1 MNASRQ
7 PWHATPIAGVFD
19 ALHAAPAGLTNADA
33 SARLA
38 QYGPNALVAEQPTS
52 AVRILI
58 AQLRSIIVVLLLGAV
73 AVSLFVG
80 DRLEALAIA
89 VVLVLNTLI
98 GFLTELRARRA
109 IEALVQFDAPRAH
122 VVRDGHARIIDAR
135 ELVPGDVIHLD
146 AGQQVPADARFIET
160 TEVQAAEAMLT
171 GESLPVLK
179 SATSALDAR
188 TPLAE
193 RVTMAYKGTTI
204 VAGVGRALVTETGQA
219 TEVGRIGVLIGSIMI
234 GRTPLEQRLDDL
246 GRRLVWLS
254 LVVAAIVGGLGA
266 LQGAPLSLVIET
278 AVALAVAALPEAL
291 PAVATIALAVGVR
304 RMARRRAL
312 VRALPAVESLG
323 STTVVCS
330 DKTGTLTSGE
340 MTLVKLWAAGE
351 VFPLDAAGVP
361 PAPFA
366 RVLGAAALASGSG
379 EAARSSAMTA
389 TDPVDVAILQ
399 AAAKAGIATD
409 DRARAG
415 LVPFSSA
422 RMLMAVFYAEPGGTV
437 AYIKGA
443 PGVLIQKSARLVT
456 GQGTEHLDEAG
467 RTELLAVN
475 ARLAEDGLRVLA
487 VAEVRTAGTGEEA
500 LTDLTFLGFLGLADP
515 PAPRV
520 RETIA
525 RLRDAGLRTIML
537 TGDQRLTALAVG
549 RALGLL
555 KGPDEIMDGRDLD
568 GASEKSVDAAVARV
582 RAFSRIAPEHKLA
595 IVRALQR
602 RGEIVAMLGDGV
614 NDAAA
619 LKQADVGVAMGGRGT
634 DAAKQAAAIVLQD
647 DRFETIGTAVEEG
660 RVIFDNIRK
669 FVFYLFSCNTAEVL
683 VLLGAGL
690 AGLPLPLLPLQL
702 LWLNL
707 VTDTFP
713 ALALALEPGD
723 NDVMRRPPRHPR
735 EALLST
741 SFVTSILFYGLLITA
756 STLAAYVWALA
767 EHPEHATTVAFMTL
781 GLAQIA
787 HLGTAR
793 SAGAVLAPAAIVSNP
808 FALAGASLAVVLQV
822 GVVAVPPLAQVLH
835 VTPLTLPE
843 WAVVVGLAAAP
854 AVLGQAIKLI
864 RQMFTRAPRS
874 AAHPAR

>member
-1 MNASRQ
+1 MHTSRD
-7 PWHATPIAGVFD
+7 PWHATPIADVFA
-19 ALHAAPAGLTNADA
+19 ALQAAPAGLTDAEA

-38 QYGPNALVAEQPTS
+38 RYGPNALAVERPTS

-58 AQLRSIIVVLLLGAV
+58 AQLRSIIVVLLLAAV

-80 DRLEALAIA
+80 DRLEAMAIA

-122 VVRDGHARIIDAR
+122 VVRDGQARTIDAR
-135 ELVPGDVIHLD
+135 GLVPGDVIHLD

-160 TEVQAAEAMLT
+160 TDVQAAEAMLT

-204 VAGVGRALVTETGQA
+204 VTGVGRAIVTETGQD
-219 TEVGRIGVLIGSIMI
+219 TEVGRIGVLIGSVAL

-254 LVVAAIVGGLGA
+254 LAVAALVGGLGA
-266 LQGAPLSLVIET
+266 LQGIPLSLVIET

-312 VRALPAVESLG
+312 VRVLPAVESLG

-340 MTLVKLWAAGE
+340 MTLVRLWAAGDLRS
-351 VFPLDAAGVP
+351 LDGAALP
-361 PAPFA
+361 PGAFT
-366 RVLGAAALASGSG
+366 RVLEAAALASGSATPADA
-379 EAARSSAMTA
+379 EVVAS
-389 TDPVDVAILQ
+389 TDPVDVAILR
-399 AAAKAGIATD
+399 AAADAGITVAGA
-409 DRARAG
+409 DRPRVG

-422 RMLMAVFYAEPGGTV
+422 RMLTAVFYAVRGETV
-437 AYIKGA
+437 ACIKGA
-443 PGVLIQKSARLVT
+443 PGVLIEKSAHLMT
-456 GQGTEHLDEAG
+456 GQGPQRLDEAG
-467 RTELLAVN
+467 RIELRAVN
-475 ARLAEDGLRVLA
+475 ARLAEDGFRVLA
-487 VAEVRTAGTGEEA
+487 VAEATPATTSEEG
-500 LTDLTFLGFLGLADP
+500 LTDLTFLGFLGFADP
-515 PAPRV
+515 PAPGV
-520 RETIA
+520 KETIA
-525 RLRDAGLRTIML
+525 RLREAGLRTIML

-549 RALGLL
+549 RTLGLL
-555 KGPDEIMDGRDLD
+555 QSPDEVMDGRDLD
-568 GASEKSVDAAVARV
+568 GAASTAVEAAVGRA

-619 LKQADVGVAMGGRGT
+619 LKQADVGVAMGRRGT
-634 DAAKQAAAIVLQD
+634 DAAKQAAAVVLQD
-647 DRFETIGTAVEEG
+647 DQFETIGTAVEEG

-723 NDVMRRPPRHPR
+723 ADVMNRPPRHPR

-756 STLAAYVWALA
+756 STLAAYGWALA
-767 EHPEHATTVAFMTL
+767 QHPDRATTIAFMTL

-793 SAGAVLAPAAIVSNP
+793 SAGAVLNPAAIISNP
-808 FALAGASLAVVLQV
+808 FALAGATVAVLLQC
-822 GVVAVPPLAQVLH
+822 GVVAVPPLARVLH
-835 VTPLTLPE
+835 VTPLTWPE
-843 WAVVVGLAAAP
+843 WAVVVALAAAP
-854 AVLGQAIKLI
+854 AVIGQVVKLI
-864 RQMFTRAPRS
+864 RR
-874 AAHPAR
+874 

>member
-1 MNASRQ
+1 VSAPAPERRVP
-7 PWHATPIAGVFD
+7 PWHATPVAGVFD
-19 ALHAAPAGLTNADA
+19 TLDAVSTGLTDA
-33 SARLA
+33 EAVARLA
-38 QYGPNALVAEQPTS
+38 RFGPNALAVDKPTS
-52 AVRILI
+52 AAAILV
-58 AQLRSIIVVLLLGAV
+58 AQLRSIIVVLLLAAV
-73 AVSLFVG
+73 AVSLVVG
-80 DRLEALAIA
+80 DRLEAAAIA

-109 IEALVQFDAPRAH
+109 IEALAQFDAPRAH
-122 VVRDGHARIIDAR
+122 VVRSGHASMIDAR
-135 ELVPGDVIHLD
+135 GLVPGDVIQLD
-146 AGQQVPADARFIET
+146 AGQQVPADARFIDT
-160 TEVQAAEAMLT
+160 TELQTAEAALT

-179 SATSALDAR
+179 SATSTLDAR

-204 VAGVGRALVTETGQA
+204 VAGVGRAIVTGTGQD
-219 TEVGRIGVLIGSIMI
+219 TEVGRIGVLIGSIAV

-254 LVVAAIVGGLGA
+254 LAVAAIVGSLAA

-340 MTLVKLWAAGE
+340 MTLVRVWADGGMHS
-351 VFPLDAAGVP
+351 LDAAGVP
-361 PAPFA
+361 PAVFA
-366 RVLGAAALASGSG
+366 RVLEAAALASG
-379 EAARSSAMTA
+379 TA
-389 TDPVDVAILQ
+389 DAGRPGAVTGSDPVDVAILR
-399 AAAKAGIATD
+399 AAARAGLTAAGAS
-409 DRARAG
+409 RPRVG

-422 RMLMAVFYAEPGGTV
+422 RMLTAAFYAIDGKIV
-437 AYIKGA
+437 ACIKGA
-443 PGVLIQKSARLVT
+443 PGALIEKSARVMT
-456 GQGTEHLDEAG
+456 AQGAQDLDEAS
-467 RTELLAVN
+467 RKALHAANAQLAG
-475 ARLAEDGLRVLA
+475 DGLRVLA
-487 VAEVRTAGTGEEA
+487 VAEAMPARVGEDA
-500 LTDLTFLGFLGLADP
+500 LTDLTFLGFLGFADP
-515 PAPRV
+515 PAPGV
-520 RETIA
+520 QETIA

-537 TGDQRLTALAVG
+537 TGDQRLTALSVG

-555 KGPDEIMDGRDLD
+555 AGPDEIMDGRDLD
-568 GASEKSVDAAVARV
+568 GASQATVDAAVGRV
-582 RAFSRIAPEHKLA
+582 RAFSRIAPEHKLT

-619 LKQADVGVAMGGRGT
+619 LKQADVGVAMGQRGT

-647 DRFETIGTAVEEG
+647 DRFETVGTAVEEG

-723 NDVMRRPPRHPR
+723 PDVMKRQPRNPR
-735 EALLST
+735 EALLSA
-741 SFVTSILFYGLLITA
+741 SFVTSILFYGLIITA

-767 EHPEHATTVAFMTL
+767 EHPGHATTVAFMTL
-781 GLAQIA
+781 ALAQIA

-793 SAGAVLAPAAIVSNP
+793 SAGAVLNPAAIVSNP
-808 FALAGASLAVVLQV
+808 FALGGAALAALLQV
-822 GVVAVPPLAQVLH
+822 AAVAIAPLARVLH
-835 VTPLTLPE
+835 VTPLTGQE
-843 WAVVVGLAAAP
+843 WMVVVASAAAP
-854 AVLGQAIKLI
+854 AVIGQVVKLS
-864 RQMFTRAPRS
+864 RRS
-874 AAHPAR
+874 AVP

>member
-1 MNASRQ
+1 MTSSTQ
-7 PWHATPIAGVFD
+7 PWHAIPIADVFA
-19 ALHAAPAGLTNADA
+19 ALHAAPAGLTDAEA

-38 QYGPNALVAEQPTS
+38 RYGPNALVAERPTP
-52 AVRILI
+52 AIRILV
-58 AQLRSIIVVLLLGAV
+58 AQLRSIIVVLLVAAV
-73 AVSLFVG
+73 GVSLFAG

-122 VVRDGHARIIDAR
+122 VVRDGQARTIDAR
-135 ELVPGDVIHLD
+135 GLVPGDTIHLD

-160 TEVQAAEAMLT
+160 TDVQAAEAMLT

-179 SATSALDAR
+179 AATSSLDAG

-193 RVTMAYKGTTI
+193 RVTMAYKGTAI
-204 VAGVGRALVTETGQA
+204 VTGVGRAIVTETGQD
-219 TEVGRIGVLIGSIMI
+219 TEVGRIGVLIGSVAL

-254 LVVAAIVGGLGA
+254 LAVAAIVGGLGA

-312 VRALPAVESLG
+312 VRVLPAVESLG

-340 MTLVKLWAAGE
+340 MTLVRVWAAGD
-351 VFPLDAAGVP
+351 VLPLDGAG
-361 PAPFA
+361 APTGAFA
-366 RVLGAAALASGSG
+366 RVLDAAALASGQA
-379 EAARSSAMTA
+379 EAAGAGTVAA
-389 TDPVDVAILQ
+389 TDPVDVAILR
-399 AAAKAGIATD
+399 AAAQVGLPAAD
-409 DRARAG
+409 ADRPRVG
-415 LVPFSSA
+415 FVPFSSA
-422 RMLMAVFYAEPGGTV
+422 RMLAAVFYAVRGETV

-443 PGVLIQKSARLVT
+443 PGVLIEKSARLMT
-456 GQGTEHLDEAG
+456 GQGAEPLDKAG

-475 ARLAEDGLRVLA
+475 ARLAEDGFRVLA
-487 VAEVRTAGTGEEA
+487 VAEASATSTGEEA
-500 LTDLTFLGFLGLADP
+500 LTDLTFLGFLGFADP
-515 PAPRV
+515 PAPGV
-520 RETIA
+520 KETIV
-525 RLRDAGLRTIML
+525 RLREAGLRTIML

-555 KGPDEIMDGRDLD
+555 ENADEVMDGRDLD
-568 GASEKSVDAAVARV
+568 SASETTVDAAIGRA

-602 RGEIVAMLGDGV
+602 KGEIVAMLGDGV

-723 NDVMRRPPRHPR
+723 ADVMKRPPRHPR

-741 SFVTSILFYGLLITA
+741 SFVTSILFYGMLITA

-767 EHPEHATTVAFMTL
+767 EHPDHATTIAFMTL

-793 SAGAVLAPAAIVSNP
+793 SAGAVLNPAAIVSNP
-808 FALAGASLAVVLQV
+808 FALAGAALAVLLQC
-822 GVVAVPPLAQVLH
+822 GVVAVPPLARVLH
-835 VTPLTLPE
+835 VTPLTWPE
-843 WAVVVGLAAAP
+843 WAVVATLAAAP
-854 AVLGQAIKLI
+854 AVIGQVVKLI
-864 RQMFTRAPRS
+864 RR
-874 AAHPAR
+874 

>member
-1 MNASRQ
+1 MNASNQ
-7 PWHATPIAGVFD
+7 PWHATPIASVFD
-19 ALHAAPAGLTNADA
+19 ALHAAPAGLTDADA

-89 VVLVLNTLI
+89 VVLVLNTFI

-109 IEALVQFDAPRAH
+109 IEALVQFDAPRAL
-122 VVRDGHARIIDAR
+122 VVRNGHARIIDAR

-146 AGQQVPADARFIET
+146 AGQQVPADARFIEA

-179 SATSALDAR
+179 SATSDLDAR

-204 VAGVGRALVTETGQA
+204 VTGAGRAIVTETGKA
-219 TEVGRIGVLIGSIMI
+219 TEVGRIGVLIGSVAV

-312 VRALPAVESLG
+312 VRVLPAVESLG

-340 MTLVKLWAAGE
+340 MTLVRLWAAGD
-351 VFPLDAAGVP
+351 VLPLDGGG
-361 PAPFA
+361 APQGAFA
-366 RVLGAAALASGSG
+366 RVLEAAALASGSG
-379 EAARSSAMTA
+379 EPADAGTVSA
-389 TDPVDVAILQ
+389 TDPVDVAILR
-399 AAAKAGIATD
+399 AAATAGVTVAGA
-409 DRARAG
+409 DRPRVG

-422 RMLMAVFYAEPGGTV
+422 RMFMAAFYAIDGKTV
-437 AYIKGA
+437 ACIKGA
-443 PGVLIQKSARLVT
+443 PGALIEKSARVMT
-456 GQGTEHLDEAG
+456 AQGAQDLDEAS
-467 RTELLAVN
+467 RNALHAANAQLAG
-475 ARLAEDGLRVLA
+475 DGLRVLA
-487 VAEVRTAGTGEEA
+487 VAEAMPARVGEDA
-500 LTDLTFLGFLGLADP
+500 LTDLTFLGFLGFADP
-515 PAPRV
+515 PAPGV
-520 RETIA
+520 QETIA

-537 TGDQRLTALAVG
+537 TGDQRLTALSVG

-555 KGPDEIMDGRDLD
+555 AGPDEIMDGRDLD
-568 GASEKSVDAAVARV
+568 GASQATVDDAVGRV
-582 RAFSRIAPEHKLA
+582 RAFSRIAPEHKLT

-619 LKQADVGVAMGGRGT
+619 LKQADVGVAMGQRGT

-647 DRFETIGTAVEEG
+647 DRFETVGTAVEEG

-723 NDVMRRPPRHPR
+723 ADVMRRPPRHPR

-767 EHPEHATTVAFMTL
+767 RHPDHATTIAFMTL

-793 SAGAVLAPAAIVSNP
+793 SAGAVLKPAAIVSNP
-808 FALAGASLAVVLQV
+808 FALAGATLAVVLQV
-822 GVVAVPPLAQVLH
+822 GVVAVPPLARVLH
-835 VTPLTLPE
+835 VTPLTGQE
-843 WAVVVGLAAAP
+843 WMVVVASAAAP
-854 AVLGQAIKLI
+854 AVIGQIVKLI
-864 RQMFTRAPRS
+864 RR
-874 AAHPAR
+874 